1 MIRFAIPDVR
11 VSDPSHAH
19 YVSIAHLICDLE
31 VRPDLRHDFKLFFIR
46 FCGPQLLK
54 VFDVEIR
61 EPEFGEHF
69 QDVCLFSNLILYG
82 RWSDS
87 ANVVVLREI
96 K

>member
-54 VFDVEIR
+54 VFDVESGKTSDVSEISIR
-61 EPEFGEHF
+61 HAM
-69 QDVCLFSNLILYG
+69 
-82 RWSDS
+82 DS
-87 ANVVVLREI
+87 
-96 K
+96 